1 MCALTPMFPS
11 NQQEWYS
18 TSTMEYPWLDS
29 FSPTL
34 PSSLYPSFDQLDEFK
49 SYNIN
54 LLPHHMNLADING
67 TNNDQEEHQG
77 SVLEK
82 KLNHNASERDRRRK
96 LNALYASLRALLPP
110 SDQKRKLSIPKTIA
124 GVVKYIPE
132 QKQELQRL
140 SRRKEELM
148 KRISNKT
155 ETLNHQQE
163 QLRNRALMMESIDSS
178 SQKIAANWITDT
190 EIAVQIATWKW
201 TSISDILLRLEENGL
216 NAISVSSSVSSTARI
231 FYTLHLQMR
240 GGCRVRLE
248 ELDVKEIPWNGR
260 HKTRAITRIIV
271 RSTASLT
278 TPYNISSKLATCFNT
293 KNLRFS
299 KTKRDVGCLWKYLK
313 GYIDG
318 AHIRTLLLTFF
329 FKYQRALFDAGCI
342 YVGVP
347 PLFKTLKRL
356 QQTSLQE
363 LPTAFKGLGEMM
375 PEQLWETMM
384 NPETRI

>member
-49 SYNIN
+49 NYNIN

-67 TNNDQEEHQG
+67 TNNNSNNDQEEHQG

-110 SDQKRKLSIPKTIA
+110 SDQKRKLSIPKTVA

-140 SRRKEELM
+140 YRRKEELM
-148 KRISNKT
+148 KRISNKI

-178 SQKIAANWITDT
+178 SQKIAANWITNT

-201 TSISDILLRLEENGL
+201 TSISDMLLRLEENGL
-216 NAISVSSSVSSTARI
+216 NVISVSSSVSSTARI

-240 GGCRVRLE
+240 GDCRVRLE
-248 ELDVKEIPWNGR
+248 ELDGMLYGL
-260 HKTRAITRIIV
+260 HQ
-271 RSTASLT
+271 SL
-278 TPYNISSKLATCFNT
+278 
-293 KNLRFS
+293 
-299 KTKRDVGCLWKYLK
+299 
-313 GYIDG
+313 
-318 AHIRTLLLTFF
+318 
-329 FKYQRALFDAGCI
+329 
-342 YVGVP
+342 
-347 PLFKTLKRL
+347 
-356 QQTSLQE
+356 
-363 LPTAFKGLGEMM
+363 
-375 PEQLWETMM
+375 
-384 NPETRI
+384 

>member
-260 HKTRAITRIIV
+260 HKTRAITRITV

-278 TPYNISSKLATCFNT
+278 SPYE
-293 KNLRFS
+293 
-299 KTKRDVGCLWKYLK
+299 DV
-313 GYIDG
+313 DG

>member
-248 ELDVKEIPWNGR
+248 ELDGM
-260 HKTRAITRIIV
+260 
-271 RSTASLT
+271 L
-278 TPYNISSKLATCFNT
+278 Y
-293 KNLRFS
+293 
-299 KTKRDVGCLWKYLK
+299 
-313 GYIDG
+313 
-318 AHIRTLLLTFF
+318 
-329 FKYQRALFDAGCI
+329 
-342 YVGVP
+342 
-347 PLFKTLKRL
+347 
-356 QQTSLQE
+356 
-363 LPTAFKGLGEMM
+363 GLH
-375 PEQLWETMM
+375 QSY
-384 NPETRI
+384 